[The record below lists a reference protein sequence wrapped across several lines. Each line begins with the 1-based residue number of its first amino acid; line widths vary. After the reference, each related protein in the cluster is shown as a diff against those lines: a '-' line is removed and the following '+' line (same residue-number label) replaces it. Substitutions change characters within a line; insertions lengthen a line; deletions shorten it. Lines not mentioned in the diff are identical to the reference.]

1 MRKRNRDPA
10 HLISKEEIM
19 NTYAEKKKSP
29 MLTKKQQSPQKSSD
43 EMLRSGLS
51 SLHSR
56 PAALSEELGNKIR
69 ERCGINPA
77 SVKVYR
83 DDGLSG
89 LGQKA
94 YAKGA
99 EIHLS
104 GGVSTSG
111 EEGQRVVLHE
121 AAHIAQQGSRS
132 VAGAVNDDPALEQQ
146 ADRVAAGE
154 VMQGSFSVPVNSE
167 NAPVQGW
174 APWDKAKKKF
184 AEKKERDAKRTAAFA
199 EGTSLGNKHLD
210 RLVAANDWVRDKMD
224 DFRDFRSGV
233 KEKIADKYHGSKFE
247 SGVNKTK
254 GWFKGVGSGIAG
266 MAKSAG
272 NWVKDKA
279 TDAGTAIKGSKLGQW
294 VSRKKEERA
303 KKKAEEALKPKEP
316 GKFSKFM
323 TGAKNW
329 VSDKAKSAGGWISDK
344 AKAAGS
350 AIKGSKL
357 GQWVSR
363 KKEER
368 AKKKAAEAQKEPGW
382 FKKTAAA
389 AGEKIKSGAGWV
401 KDKAV
406 KGGTWVKNKAVK
418 AGKWLSKKKDDI
430 SDWIEEK
437 KQAYADHDD
446 QRYLKR
452 LVRKGGASALN
463 AIALA
468 DQDLKHGEYSGNVKH
483 RAEALR
489 DYDEE
494 KRQFMTDEESK
505 AAKAAK
511 KAEPLSAGKVLDV
524 VGDNVDVVG
533 SVMSAH
539 DARKR
544 GNSQQAALDS
554 MDAINSGMGYV
565 TKGLSS
571 LDLPGLSAVG
581 DVAEMGTTIGKLGIH
596 SYQKHKLNGVD
607 EAGQTAGVDEA
618 DQKYMRI
625 AHSGYGN
632 TLDQEIRSGVGDV
645 AKYGISALGSG
656 LSAVTGG
663 VSSTVAKGLNKA
675 VDLGVSHMNSSAR
688 EKTDS
693 EIGYEDIFGSVDAA
707 KKFKSKHS
715 IDKNTMEILMRRN
728 TGSRSMS
735 DLADRSRYEAA
746 RVNHQYLAREGD
758 NGAKKMMAAFGE
770 KNFEQT
776 PLSMIDEKIGQSHS
790 LKELNKRRRLAY

>member
-1 MRKRNRDPA
+1 
-10 HLISKEEIM
+10 M

-303 KKKAEEALKPKEP
+303 KKKA
-316 GKFSKFM
+316 
-323 TGAKNW
+323 
-329 VSDKAKSAGGWISDK
+329 
-344 AKAAGS
+344 
-350 AIKGSKL
+350 
-357 GQWVSR
+357 
-363 KKEER
+363 
-368 AKKKAAEAQKEPGW
+368 AEAQKEPGW

-437 KQAYADHDD
+437 KQAYADLD
-446 QRYLKR
+446 
-452 LVRKGGASALN
+452 
-463 AIALA
+463 ALA

-511 KAEPLSAGKVLDV
+511 KAEPLSAGKVLDA

-607 EAGQTAGVDEA
+607 DTGQTAGVDEA

-693 EIGYEDIFGSVDAA
+693 DIGYEDIFGSVDAA

>member
-1 MRKRNRDPA
+1 
-10 HLISKEEIM
+10 M

-111 EEGQRVVLHE
+111 EDGQRVILHE

-266 MAKSAG
+266 IAKSAG

-329 VSDKAKSAGGWISDK
+329 VSDKAKSAGT
-344 AKAAGS
+344 
-350 AIKGSKL
+350 AIKESKL

-511 KAEPLSAGKVLDV
+511 KAEPLSAGKVLDA

-632 TLDQEIRSGVGDV
+632 TLDQDIRSGVGDV

-746 RVNHQYLAREGD
+746 RVNHQYLAKEGD

-790 LKELNKRRRLAY
+790 LKELNRRRRLAY

>member
-1 MRKRNRDPA
+1 
-10 HLISKEEIM
+10 M

-111 EEGQRVVLHE
+111 EEGQRVILHE

-132 VAGAVNDDPALEQQ
+132 VTGAVNDNPALEQQ

-167 NAPVQGW
+167 SAPVQGW

-210 RLVAANDWVRDKMD
+210 RLIAANDWVRDKMD

-254 GWFKGVGSGIAG
+254 DWFKGVGSGIAG

-329 VSDKAKSAGGWISDK
+329 VSDKAKSAGT
-344 AKAAGS
+344 
-350 AIKGSKL
+350 AIKESKL

-483 RAEALR
+483 RAEALQ

-511 KAEPLSAGKVLDV
+511 KAEPLSAGKVLDA

-693 EIGYEDIFGSVDAA
+693 EIGYIDTFGSVEAA
-707 KKFKSKHS
+707 KKFKSKHG
-715 IDKNTMEILMRRN
+715 IDKNTMEILMKRN

-790 LKELNKRRRLAY
+790 LKELNRRRRLAY

>member
-1 MRKRNRDPA
+1 
-10 HLISKEEIM
+10 M

-111 EEGQRVVLHE
+111 EDGQRVILHE

-329 VSDKAKSAGGWISDK
+329 VSDKAKSAGT
-344 AKAAGS
+344 
-350 AIKGSKL
+350 AIKESKL

-511 KAEPLSAGKVLDV
+511 KAEPLSAGKVLDA

-693 EIGYEDIFGSVDAA
+693 DIGYEDIFGSVDAA

-746 RVNHQYLAREGD
+746 RVNHQYLAKEGD

-790 LKELNKRRRLAY
+790 LKELNRRRRLAY

>member
-1 MRKRNRDPA
+1 
-10 HLISKEEIM
+10 M

-111 EEGQRVVLHE
+111 EDGQRVILHE

-154 VMQGSFSVPVNSE
+154 VMQGSFSVPMNSE

-329 VSDKAKSAGGWISDK
+329 VSDKAKSAGT
-344 AKAAGS
+344 
-350 AIKGSKL
+350 AIKESKL

-418 AGKWLSKKKDDI
+418 AGKWISKKKDDI

-511 KAEPLSAGKVLDV
+511 KAEPLSAGKVLDA

-632 TLDQEIRSGVGDV
+632 TLDQDIRSGVGDV

-693 EIGYEDIFGSVDAA
+693 DIGYEDIFGSVDAA

-790 LKELNKRRRLAY
+790 LKELNRRRRLAY

>member
-1 MRKRNRDPA
+1 
-10 HLISKEEIM
+10 M

-29 MLTKKQQSPQKSSD
+29 MMTKKQQSPQKSSD

-111 EEGQRVVLHE
+111 EDGQRVILHE

-154 VMQGSFSVPVNSE
+154 VMQGSFSVPMNSE

-329 VSDKAKSAGGWISDK
+329 VSDKAKSAGT
-344 AKAAGS
+344 

-418 AGKWLSKKKDDI
+418 AGKWISKKKDDI

-452 LVRKGGASALN
+452 LVRKGGASVLN
-463 AIALA
+463 SIALA

-511 KAEPLSAGKVLDV
+511 KAEPLSAGKVLDA

-632 TLDQEIRSGVGDV
+632 TLDQDIRSGVGDV

>member
-1 MRKRNRDPA
+1 
-10 HLISKEEIM
+10 M

-111 EEGQRVVLHE
+111 EEGQRVILHE

-154 VMQGSFSVPVNSE
+154 VMQGSFSVPMNSE

-329 VSDKAKSAGGWISDK
+329 VSDKAKSAGT
-344 AKAAGS
+344 
-350 AIKGSKL
+350 AIKESKL

-452 LVRKGGASALN
+452 LVRKGGASVLN
-463 AIALA
+463 SIALA

-511 KAEPLSAGKVLDV
+511 KAEPLSAGKVLDA

-632 TLDQEIRSGVGDV
+632 TLDQDIRSGVGDV

-790 LKELNKRRRLAY
+790 LKELNRRRRLAY

>member
-1 MRKRNRDPA
+1 
-10 HLISKEEIM
+10 M
-19 NTYAEKKKSP
+19 NTYAEKNKSP

-111 EEGQRVVLHE
+111 EDGQRVILHE

-329 VSDKAKSAGGWISDK
+329 VSDKAKSAGT
-344 AKAAGS
+344 

-511 KAEPLSAGKVLDV
+511 KAEPLSAGKVLDA

-632 TLDQEIRSGVGDV
+632 TLDQDIRSGVGDV

-790 LKELNKRRRLAY
+790 LKELNRRRRLAY

>member
-1 MRKRNRDPA
+1 
-10 HLISKEEIM
+10 M

-111 EEGQRVVLHE
+111 EDGQRVILHE

-329 VSDKAKSAGGWISDK
+329 VSDKAKSAGT
-344 AKAAGS
+344 
-350 AIKGSKL
+350 AIKESKL

-483 RAEALR
+483 RAEALQ

-511 KAEPLSAGKVLDV
+511 KAEPLSAGKVLDA

-790 LKELNKRRRLAY
+790 LKELNRRRRLAY

>member
-1 MRKRNRDPA
+1 
-10 HLISKEEIM
+10 M

-111 EEGQRVVLHE
+111 EDGQRVILHE

-146 ADRVAAGE
+146 TDRVAAGE

-294 VSRKKEERA
+294 VSRKKEDRA

-329 VSDKAKSAGGWISDK
+329 VSDKAKSAGT
-344 AKAAGS
+344 
-350 AIKGSKL
+350 AIKESKL

-511 KAEPLSAGKVLDV
+511 KAEPLSAGKVLDA

-632 TLDQEIRSGVGDV
+632 TLDQDIRSGVGDV

-790 LKELNKRRRLAY
+790 LKELNRRRRLAY

>member
-1 MRKRNRDPA
+1 
-10 HLISKEEIM
+10 M

-329 VSDKAKSAGGWISDK
+329 VSDKAKSAGT
-344 AKAAGS
+344 
-350 AIKGSKL
+350 AIKESKL

-418 AGKWLSKKKDDI
+418 AGKWISKKKDDI

-511 KAEPLSAGKVLDV
+511 KAEPLSAGKVLDA

-790 LKELNKRRRLAY
+790 LKELNRRRRLAY

>member
-1 MRKRNRDPA
+1 
-10 HLISKEEIM
+10 M

-111 EEGQRVVLHE
+111 EDGQRVILHE

-154 VMQGSFSVPVNSE
+154 VMQGSFSVPMNSE

-329 VSDKAKSAGGWISDK
+329 VSDKAKSAG
-344 AKAAGS
+344 S
-350 AIKGSKL
+350 AIKESKL

-401 KDKAV
+401 K
-406 KGGTWVKNKAVK
+406 NKAVK
-418 AGKWLSKKKDDI
+418 AGKWISKKKDDI

-511 KAEPLSAGKVLDV
+511 KAEPLSAGKVLDA

-693 EIGYEDIFGSVDAA
+693 DIGYEDIFGSVDAA

-790 LKELNKRRRLAY
+790 LKELNRRRRLAY

>member
-1 MRKRNRDPA
+1 
-10 HLISKEEIM
+10 M

-111 EEGQRVVLHE
+111 EDGQRVILHE

-132 VAGAVNDDPALEQQ
+132 VAGAVNDAPALEQQ

-329 VSDKAKSAGGWISDK
+329 VSDKAKSAGT
-344 AKAAGS
+344 
-350 AIKGSKL
+350 AIKESKL

-418 AGKWLSKKKDDI
+418 AGKWISKKKDDI

-511 KAEPLSAGKVLDV
+511 KAEPLSAGKVLDA

-693 EIGYEDIFGSVDAA
+693 DIGYEDIFGSVDAA

-790 LKELNKRRRLAY
+790 LKELNRRRRLAY

>member
-1 MRKRNRDPA
+1 
-10 HLISKEEIM
+10 M

-111 EEGQRVVLHE
+111 EDGQRVILHE

-132 VAGAVNDDPALEQQ
+132 AAGAVNDAPALEQQ

-329 VSDKAKSAGGWISDK
+329 VSDKAKSAGT
-344 AKAAGS
+344 
-350 AIKGSKL
+350 AIKESKL

-418 AGKWLSKKKDDI
+418 AGKWISKKKDDI

-511 KAEPLSAGKVLDV
+511 KAEPLSAGKVLDA

-693 EIGYEDIFGSVDAA
+693 DIGYEDIFGSVDAA

>member
-1 MRKRNRDPA
+1 
-10 HLISKEEIM
+10 M

-111 EEGQRVVLHE
+111 EDGQRVILHE

-132 VAGAVNDDPALEQQ
+132 VAGAVNDAPALEQQ

-266 MAKSAG
+266 IAKSAG

-329 VSDKAKSAGGWISDK
+329 VSDKAKSAGT
-344 AKAAGS
+344 

-418 AGKWLSKKKDDI
+418 AGKWISKKKDDI

-452 LVRKGGASALN
+452 LVRKGGASVLN
-463 AIALA
+463 SIALA

-511 KAEPLSAGKVLDV
+511 KAEPLSAGKVLDA

-632 TLDQEIRSGVGDV
+632 TLDQDIRSGVGDV

-663 VSSTVAKGLNKA
+663 VSSTVAKGLNRA

-790 LKELNKRRRLAY
+790 LKELNRRRRLAY

>member
-1 MRKRNRDPA
+1 
-10 HLISKEEIM
+10 M
-19 NTYAEKKKSP
+19 NTYVEKKKSP

-111 EEGQRVVLHE
+111 EDGQRVILHE

-303 KKKAEEALKPKEP
+303 KKKA
-316 GKFSKFM
+316 
-323 TGAKNW
+323 
-329 VSDKAKSAGGWISDK
+329 
-344 AKAAGS
+344 
-350 AIKGSKL
+350 
-357 GQWVSR
+357 
-363 KKEER
+363 
-368 AKKKAAEAQKEPGW
+368 AEAQKEPGW

-511 KAEPLSAGKVLDV
+511 KAEPLSAGKVLDA

-632 TLDQEIRSGVGDV
+632 TLDQDIRSGVGDV

-790 LKELNKRRRLAY
+790 LKELNRRRRLAY

>member
-1 MRKRNRDPA
+1 
-10 HLISKEEIM
+10 M

-111 EEGQRVVLHE
+111 EDGQRVVLHE

-303 KKKAEEALKPKEP
+303 KKKA
-316 GKFSKFM
+316 
-323 TGAKNW
+323 
-329 VSDKAKSAGGWISDK
+329 
-344 AKAAGS
+344 
-350 AIKGSKL
+350 
-357 GQWVSR
+357 
-363 KKEER
+363 
-368 AKKKAAEAQKEPGW
+368 AEAQKEPGW

-418 AGKWLSKKKDDI
+418 AGKWISKKKDDI

-452 LVRKGGASALN
+452 LVRKGGASVLN
-463 AIALA
+463 SIALA

-511 KAEPLSAGKVLDV
+511 KAEPLSAGKVLDA

-790 LKELNKRRRLAY
+790 LKELNRRRRLAY

>member
-1 MRKRNRDPA
+1 
-10 HLISKEEIM
+10 M

-303 KKKAEEALKPKEP
+303 KKKA
-316 GKFSKFM
+316 
-323 TGAKNW
+323 
-329 VSDKAKSAGGWISDK
+329 
-344 AKAAGS
+344 
-350 AIKGSKL
+350 
-357 GQWVSR
+357 
-363 KKEER
+363 
-368 AKKKAAEAQKEPGW
+368 AEAQKEPGW

-418 AGKWLSKKKDDI
+418 AGKWISKKKDDI

-452 LVRKGGASALN
+452 LVRKGGASVLN
-463 AIALA
+463 SIALA

-511 KAEPLSAGKVLDV
+511 KAEPLSAGKVLDA

-632 TLDQEIRSGVGDV
+632 TLDQDIRSGVGDV

-790 LKELNKRRRLAY
+790 LKELNRRRRLAY

>member
-1 MRKRNRDPA
+1 
-10 HLISKEEIM
+10 M

-111 EEGQRVVLHE
+111 EDGQRVILHE

-418 AGKWLSKKKDDI
+418 AGKWISKKKDDI

-463 AIALA
+463 AIAMA

-790 LKELNKRRRLAY
+790 LKELNRRRRLAY

>member
-1 MRKRNRDPA
+1 
-10 HLISKEEIM
+10 M

-132 VAGAVNDDPALEQQ
+132 VTGAVNDNPALEQQ

-511 KAEPLSAGKVLDV
+511 KAEPLSAGKVLDA

-693 EIGYEDIFGSVDAA
+693 EIGYIDTFGSVDAA

>member
-1 MRKRNRDPA
+1 
-10 HLISKEEIM
+10 M

-29 MLTKKQQSPQKSSD
+29 MLTKKQQSPQISSD

-111 EEGQRVVLHE
+111 EDGQRVILHE

-132 VAGAVNDDPALEQQ
+132 VAGAVNDAPALEQQ

-329 VSDKAKSAGGWISDK
+329 VSDKAKSAGT
-344 AKAAGS
+344 
-350 AIKGSKL
+350 AIKESKL

-418 AGKWLSKKKDDI
+418 AGKWISKKKDDI

-511 KAEPLSAGKVLDV
+511 KAEPLSAGKVLDA

-693 EIGYEDIFGSVDAA
+693 DIGYEDIFGSVDAA

-790 LKELNKRRRLAY
+790 LKELNRRRRLAY

>member
-1 MRKRNRDPA
+1 
-10 HLISKEEIM
+10 M

-111 EEGQRVVLHE
+111 EDGQRVILHE

-329 VSDKAKSAGGWISDK
+329 VSDKAKSAG
-344 AKAAGS
+344 S
-350 AIKGSKL
+350 AIKESKL

-452 LVRKGGASALN
+452 LVRKGGASVLN
-463 AIALA
+463 SIALA

-511 KAEPLSAGKVLDV
+511 KAEPLSAGKVLDA

>member
-1 MRKRNRDPA
+1 
-10 HLISKEEIM
+10 M
-19 NTYAEKKKSP
+19 NTYVEKKKSP
-29 MLTKKQQSPQKSSD
+29 MLTKKQSPQKSSD

-111 EEGQRVVLHE
+111 EEGQRVILHE

-154 VMQGSFSVPVNSE
+154 VMQGSFSVPMNSE

-329 VSDKAKSAGGWISDK
+329 VSDKAKSAGT
-344 AKAAGS
+344 
-350 AIKGSKL
+350 AIKESKL

-382 FKKTAAA
+382 FKKTAAV

-452 LVRKGGASALN
+452 LVRKGGASVLN
-463 AIALA
+463 SIALA

-511 KAEPLSAGKVLDV
+511 KAEPLSAGKVLDA

-632 TLDQEIRSGVGDV
+632 TLDQDIRSGVGDV

-790 LKELNKRRRLAY
+790 LKELNRRRRLAY

>member
-1 MRKRNRDPA
+1 
-10 HLISKEEIM
+10 M

-94 YAKGA
+94 YANGA

-111 EEGQRVVLHE
+111 EDGQRVILHE

-154 VMQGSFSVPVNSE
+154 VMQGSFSVPMNSE

-279 TDAGTAIKGSKLGQW
+279 TDAGT
-294 VSRKKEERA
+294 
-303 KKKAEEALKPKEP
+303 
-316 GKFSKFM
+316 
-323 TGAKNW
+323 
-329 VSDKAKSAGGWISDK
+329 
-344 AKAAGS
+344 

-511 KAEPLSAGKVLDV
+511 KAEPLSAGKVLDA

-632 TLDQEIRSGVGDV
+632 TLDQDIRSGVGDV

-790 LKELNKRRRLAY
+790 LKELNRRRRLAY

>member
-1 MRKRNRDPA
+1 
-10 HLISKEEIM
+10 M

-418 AGKWLSKKKDDI
+418 AGKWISKKKDDI

-511 KAEPLSAGKVLDV
+511 KAEPLSAGKVLDA

-693 EIGYEDIFGSVDAA
+693 EIGYEDIFGSVEAA

-746 RVNHQYLAREGD
+746 RVNHQYLAKEGD

-790 LKELNKRRRLAY
+790 LKELNRRRRLAY

>member
-1 MRKRNRDPA
+1 
-10 HLISKEEIM
+10 M

-329 VSDKAKSAGGWISDK
+329 VSDKAKSAGT
-344 AKAAGS
+344 
-350 AIKGSKL
+350 AIKESKL

-452 LVRKGGASALN
+452 LVRKGGASVLN
-463 AIALA
+463 SIALA

-511 KAEPLSAGKVLDV
+511 KAEPLSAGKVLDA

-693 EIGYEDIFGSVDAA
+693 DIGYEDIFGSVDAA

-790 LKELNKRRRLAY
+790 LKELNRRRRLAY

>member
-1 MRKRNRDPA
+1 
-10 HLISKEEIM
+10 M

-303 KKKAEEALKPKEP
+303 KKKA
-316 GKFSKFM
+316 
-323 TGAKNW
+323 
-329 VSDKAKSAGGWISDK
+329 
-344 AKAAGS
+344 
-350 AIKGSKL
+350 
-357 GQWVSR
+357 
-363 KKEER
+363 
-368 AKKKAAEAQKEPGW
+368 AEAQKEPGW

-418 AGKWLSKKKDDI
+418 AGKWISKKKDDI

-452 LVRKGGASALN
+452 LVRKGGASVLN
-463 AIALA
+463 SIALA

-511 KAEPLSAGKVLDV
+511 KAEPLSAGKVLDA

>member
-1 MRKRNRDPA
+1 
-10 HLISKEEIM
+10 M

-111 EEGQRVVLHE
+111 EDGQRVILHE

-511 KAEPLSAGKVLDV
+511 KAEPLSAGKVLDA

-632 TLDQEIRSGVGDV
+632 TLDQDIRSGVGDV

-715 IDKNTMEILMRRN
+715 IDKNTMEILMRSN

-790 LKELNKRRRLAY
+790 LKELNRRRRLAY

>member
-1 MRKRNRDPA
+1 
-10 HLISKEEIM
+10 M
-19 NTYAEKKKSP
+19 NTYVEKKKSP
-29 MLTKKQQSPQKSSD
+29 MLTKKQSPQKSSD

-111 EEGQRVVLHE
+111 EEGQRVILHE

-154 VMQGSFSVPVNSE
+154 VMQGSFSVPMNSE

-272 NWVKDKA
+272 NWAKDKA

-329 VSDKAKSAGGWISDK
+329 VSDKAKSAGT
-344 AKAAGS
+344 
-350 AIKGSKL
+350 AIKESKL

-452 LVRKGGASALN
+452 LVRKGGASVLN
-463 AIALA
+463 SIALA

-511 KAEPLSAGKVLDV
+511 KAEPLSAGKVLDA

-632 TLDQEIRSGVGDV
+632 TLDQDIRSGVGDV

-790 LKELNKRRRLAY
+790 LKELNRRRRLAY

>member
-1 MRKRNRDPA
+1 
-10 HLISKEEIM
+10 M
-19 NTYAEKKKSP
+19 NTYVEKKKSP
-29 MLTKKQQSPQKSSD
+29 MLTKKQSPQKSSD

-111 EEGQRVVLHE
+111 EDGQRVILHE

-329 VSDKAKSAGGWISDK
+329 VSDKAKSAGT
-344 AKAAGS
+344 
-350 AIKGSKL
+350 AIKESKL

-418 AGKWLSKKKDDI
+418 AGKWISKKKDDI

-452 LVRKGGASALN
+452 LVRKGGASVLN
-463 AIALA
+463 SIALA

-511 KAEPLSAGKVLDV
+511 KAEPLSAGKVLDA

-693 EIGYEDIFGSVDAA
+693 DIGYEDIFGSVDAA

-790 LKELNKRRRLAY
+790 LKELNRRRRLAY

>member
-1 MRKRNRDPA
+1 
-10 HLISKEEIM
+10 M

-111 EEGQRVVLHE
+111 EDGQRVILHE

-266 MAKSAG
+266 IAKSAG

-329 VSDKAKSAGGWISDK
+329 VSDKAKSAGT
-344 AKAAGS
+344 
-350 AIKGSKL
+350 AIKESKL

-418 AGKWLSKKKDDI
+418 AGKWISKKKDDI

-452 LVRKGGASALN
+452 LVRKGGASVLN
-463 AIALA
+463 SIALA

-511 KAEPLSAGKVLDV
+511 KAEPLSAGKVLDA

-632 TLDQEIRSGVGDV
+632 TLDQDIRSGVGDV

-693 EIGYEDIFGSVDAA
+693 DIGYEDIFGSVDAA

-790 LKELNKRRRLAY
+790 LKELNRRRRLAY

>member
-1 MRKRNRDPA
+1 
-10 HLISKEEIM
+10 M

-111 EEGQRVVLHE
+111 EDGQRVILHE

-303 KKKAEEALKPKEP
+303 KKKAEEA
-316 GKFSKFM
+316 
-323 TGAKNW
+323 
-329 VSDKAKSAGGWISDK
+329 
-344 AKAAGS
+344 
-350 AIKGSKL
+350 
-357 GQWVSR
+357 
-363 KKEER
+363 
-368 AKKKAAEAQKEPGW
+368 QKEPGW

-418 AGKWLSKKKDDI
+418 AGKWISKKKDDI

-452 LVRKGGASALN
+452 LVRKGGASVLN
-463 AIALA
+463 SIALA

-511 KAEPLSAGKVLDV
+511 KAEPLSAGKVLDA

-607 EAGQTAGVDEA
+607 DAGQTAGVDEA

-693 EIGYEDIFGSVDAA
+693 EIGYEDIFGSVEAA

-790 LKELNKRRRLAY
+790 LKELNRRRRLAY

>member
-1 MRKRNRDPA
+1 
-10 HLISKEEIM
+10 M
-19 NTYAEKKKSP
+19 NTYVEKKKSP

-121 AAHIAQQGSRS
+121 AAHIAQQGSRN

-329 VSDKAKSAGGWISDK
+329 VSDKAKSAGT
-344 AKAAGS
+344 
-350 AIKGSKL
+350 AIKESKL

-418 AGKWLSKKKDDI
+418 AGKWISKKKDDI

-511 KAEPLSAGKVLDV
+511 KAEPLSAGKVLDA

-565 TKGLSS
+565 TKGLSN

-790 LKELNKRRRLAY
+790 LKELNRRRRLAY

>member
-1 MRKRNRDPA
+1 
-10 HLISKEEIM
+10 M

-111 EEGQRVVLHE
+111 EEGQRVILHE

-329 VSDKAKSAGGWISDK
+329 VSDKAKSAGT
-344 AKAAGS
+344 
-350 AIKGSKL
+350 AIKESKL

-511 KAEPLSAGKVLDV
+511 KAEPLSAGKVLDA

-790 LKELNKRRRLAY
+790 LKELNRRRRLAY

>member
-1 MRKRNRDPA
+1 
-10 HLISKEEIM
+10 M

-111 EEGQRVVLHE
+111 EDGQRVILHE

-329 VSDKAKSAGGWISDK
+329 VSDKAKSAGT
-344 AKAAGS
+344 
-350 AIKGSKL
+350 AIKESKL

-511 KAEPLSAGKVLDV
+511 KAEPLSAGKVLDA

-632 TLDQEIRSGVGDV
+632 TLDQDIRSGVGDV

-693 EIGYEDIFGSVDAA
+693 DIGYEDIFGSVDAA

-790 LKELNKRRRLAY
+790 LKELNRRRRLAY

>member
-1 MRKRNRDPA
+1 
-10 HLISKEEIM
+10 M

-111 EEGQRVVLHE
+111 EDGQRVILHE

-132 VAGAVNDDPALEQQ
+132 VAGAVNDAPALEQQ

-329 VSDKAKSAGGWISDK
+329 VSDKAKSAGT
-344 AKAAGS
+344 
-350 AIKGSKL
+350 AIKESKL

-511 KAEPLSAGKVLDV
+511 KAEPLSAGKVLDA

-746 RVNHQYLAREGD
+746 RVNHQYLAKEGD

-790 LKELNKRRRLAY
+790 LKELNRRRRLAY

>member
-1 MRKRNRDPA
+1 
-10 HLISKEEIM
+10 M

-111 EEGQRVVLHE
+111 EEGQRVILHE

-329 VSDKAKSAGGWISDK
+329 VSDKAKSAGT
-344 AKAAGS
+344 
-350 AIKGSKL
+350 AIKESKL

-463 AIALA
+463 AIAMA

-511 KAEPLSAGKVLDV
+511 KAEPLSAGKVLDA

-565 TKGLSS
+565 TKGLSN

-607 EAGQTAGVDEA
+607 EAAQNAGVDEA

-693 EIGYEDIFGSVDAA
+693 EIGYEDIFGSVEAA
-707 KKFKSKHS
+707 KKFKSKHG
-715 IDKNTMEILMRRN
+715 IDKSTMEILMKRN

-746 RVNHQYLAREGD
+746 RVNHQYLAKEGD

-790 LKELNKRRRLAY
+790 LKELNRRRRLAY

>member
-1 MRKRNRDPA
+1 
-10 HLISKEEIM
+10 M

-111 EEGQRVVLHE
+111 EDGQRVILHE

-154 VMQGSFSVPVNSE
+154 VMQGSFSVPMNSE

-303 KKKAEEALKPKEP
+303 KKKAEEA
-316 GKFSKFM
+316 
-323 TGAKNW
+323 
-329 VSDKAKSAGGWISDK
+329 
-344 AKAAGS
+344 
-350 AIKGSKL
+350 
-357 GQWVSR
+357 
-363 KKEER
+363 
-368 AKKKAAEAQKEPGW
+368 QKEPGW

-505 AAKAAK
+505 AAK
-511 KAEPLSAGKVLDV
+511 KAEPLSAGKVLDA

-632 TLDQEIRSGVGDV
+632 TLDQDIRSGVGDV

-790 LKELNKRRRLAY
+790 LKELNRRRRLAY

>member
-1 MRKRNRDPA
+1 
-10 HLISKEEIM
+10 M
-19 NTYAEKKKSP
+19 NTYVEKKKSP

-329 VSDKAKSAGGWISDK
+329 VSDKAKSAGT
-344 AKAAGS
+344 
-350 AIKGSKL
+350 AIKERKL

-511 KAEPLSAGKVLDV
+511 KAEPLSAGKVLDA

-746 RVNHQYLAREGD
+746 RVNHQYLAKEGD

-790 LKELNKRRRLAY
+790 LKELNRRRRLAY

>member
-1 MRKRNRDPA
+1 
-10 HLISKEEIM
+10 M

-29 MLTKKQQSPQKSSD
+29 MLTKKQHSPQKSSD

-111 EEGQRVVLHE
+111 EEGQRVILHE

-329 VSDKAKSAGGWISDK
+329 VSDKAKSAG
-344 AKAAGS
+344 S
-350 AIKGSKL
+350 AIKESKL

-452 LVRKGGASALN
+452 LVRKGGASVLN
-463 AIALA
+463 SIALA

-511 KAEPLSAGKVLDV
+511 KAEPLSAGKVLDA